1 MNKSMT
7 LGLVA
12 GLITALGGLL
22 ILWQAGRYAA
32 ASHGVGGPLLG
43 LRMDRIYTTS
53 GYAVLSFGLAL
64 AAAAIWDWIAH
75 KRQRAAGAPTGE
87 TLPRSTSAS

>member
-1 MNKSMT
+1 MA

-22 ILWQAGRYAA
+22 ILWQAGRYAV
-32 ASHGVGGPLLG
+32 ASHGVGGALLG
-43 LRMDRIYTTS
+43 LRMDRIYTTT

-64 AAAAIWDWIAH
+64 AVAAIWDWISH
-75 KRQRAAGAPTGE
+75 KRQPAAGVPSGE
-87 TLPRSTSAS
+87 PLPRSTSAL